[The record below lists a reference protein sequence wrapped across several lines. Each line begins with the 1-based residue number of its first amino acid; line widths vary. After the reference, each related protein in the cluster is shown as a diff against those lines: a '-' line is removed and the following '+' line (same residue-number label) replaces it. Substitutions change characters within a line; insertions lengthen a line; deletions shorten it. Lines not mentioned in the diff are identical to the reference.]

1 MLTITVG
8 FDTYGG
14 VGTRQGSQ
22 QTLRRF
28 LSQCDNAG
36 GVIEIDGAPV
46 SLEAAE
52 TAYAAQIDDV
62 IADGARCVETGISS
76 DSPGTF
82 TLQLIA

>member
-14 VGTRQGSQ
+14 VGSRQGSQ

-36 GVIEIDGAPV
+36 GVLEIDGLPV
-46 SLEAAE
+46 SLEAADA
-52 TAYAAQIDDV
+52 AYASQLADV
-62 IADGARCVETGISS
+62 IAADVRCVETGTAT
-76 DSPGTF
+76 DAPGTF
-82 TLQLIA
+82 TLQIA

>member
-14 VGTRQGSQ
+14 VGSRQGSQ

-36 GVIEIDGAPV
+36 GEIEIDGLPV

-52 TAYAAQIDDV
+52 AAYASQLDDV
-62 IADGARCVETGISS
+62 IAADVRCVETGTAT
-76 DSPGTF
+76 DAPGTF
-82 TLQLIA
+82 TLQIA

>member
-52 TAYAAQIDDV
+52 TAYAAQLDDV
-62 IADGARCVETGISS
+62 IAGAVRCVETGIAN
-76 DSPGTF
+76 DAPGTF
-82 TLQLIA
+82 TIQLA